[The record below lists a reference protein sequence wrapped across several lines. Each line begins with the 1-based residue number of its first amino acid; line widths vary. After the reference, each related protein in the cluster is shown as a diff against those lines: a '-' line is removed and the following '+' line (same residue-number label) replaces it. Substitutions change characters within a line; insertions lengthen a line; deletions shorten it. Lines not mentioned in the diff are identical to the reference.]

1 MFFVT
6 DSRVERV
13 RKKRNVFERAAN
25 IQKCSLLQSG
35 IEMASEKMKS
45 MEEVA
50 QEHFKRSGSI
60 RSSVKKSVK
69 LQRQGSDLSD
79 SSISAS
85 SKSFLPV
92 DFKEL
97 LKKPIRFTFPA
108 RPMSPFQSQFHL
120 HPLSRLRVPV
130 PLLLLIPPYHPGLII
145 DCALI
150 PKMLNE

>member
-1 MFFVT
+1 MHFIHHDNAHRVQSCFFVT

-92 DFKEL
+92 DFQDH
-97 LKKPIRFTFPA
+97 F
-108 RPMSPFQSQFHL
+108 
-120 HPLSRLRVPV
+120 
-130 PLLLLIPPYHPGLII
+130 
-145 DCALI
+145 
-150 PKMLNE
+150 

>member
-79 SSISAS
+79 SSISSS
-85 SKSFLPV
+85 SKSYIRV
-92 DFKEL
+92 DFKDH
-97 LKKPIRFTFPA
+97 F
-108 RPMSPFQSQFHL
+108 
-120 HPLSRLRVPV
+120 
-130 PLLLLIPPYHPGLII
+130 
-145 DCALI
+145 
-150 PKMLNE
+150 